1 MAEPM
6 LAADPAS
13 VLAADPVSVL
23 AADPISVLAADAISV
38 RFGALE
44 AVSDVSLALHAGES
58 VGLVGES
65 GSGKSTVCRALLGL
79 QSVSAGRVLLD
90 GRPLATWPGAVV
102 RRRAQM
108 LLQDAVASL
117 SPRMR
122 LRALLDEPIRI
133 HGLPRAE
140 RSSAMA
146 ALLTQLG
153 LRADLLDKYPHQ
165 ISGGQARRVAMARAL
180 ILEPAVLV
188 ADEPTAGLDVSVQG
202 EVLNLLRQQQAARGL
217 ALLVVSHNLNV
228 VRRVTSRT
236 AVMYLGQIVE
246 QADSAALF
254 DNPAHPYTAA
264 LLGAN
269 PSVEPTRRRPPFVLT
284 GEPPSPANPP
294 PGCRFHTRCPAVQD
308 VCRTTPPSLASVA
321 PGRLARC
328 HFAFAAVAA
337 LDASRQ
343 RPTPMQAGR
352 P

>member
-1 MAEPM
+1 MAEP
-6 LAADPAS
+6 
-13 VLAADPVSVL
+13 VLAADT
-23 AADPISVLAADAISV
+23 ISV
-38 RFGALE
+38 RFGAVE
-44 AVSDVSLALHAGES
+44 AVSGVSLALHAGES

-79 QSVSAGRVLLD
+79 QPVSTGRVLLD
-90 GRPLATWPGAVV
+90 GRPLATWPGLVV

-133 HGLPRAE
+133 HRLPDADRA
-140 RSSAMA
+140 MT
-146 ALLTQLG
+146 ALLAQLG
-153 LRADLLDKYPHQ
+153 LPADLLDKYPHQ

-180 ILEPAVLV
+180 ILEPAVVV

-202 EVLNLLRQQQAARGL
+202 EVLNLLRQQQEARGL

-228 VRRVTSRT
+228 VRRATSRT
-236 AVMYLGQIVE
+236 AVMYLGQVVE

-254 DNPAHPYTAA
+254 DHPAHPYTAA

-269 PSVEPTRRRPPFVLT
+269 PSVEPSRRRPPIVLA
-284 GEPPSPANPP
+284 GDPPSPAHPP
-294 PGCRFHTRCPAVQD
+294 AGCRFHTRCPAVQA
-308 VCRTTPPSLASVA
+308 VCRDTPPALAEVA

-337 LDASRQ
+337 MQSRDAH
-343 RPTPMQAGR
+343 A
-352 P
+352 

>member
-1 MAEPM
+1 M
-6 LAADPAS
+6 ADP
-13 VLAADPVSVL
+13 
-23 AADPISVLAADAISV
+23 VLAADAISV
-38 RFGALE
+38 RFGAVE
-44 AVSDVSLALHAGES
+44 AVSDVSLALRAGES

-79 QSVSAGRVLLD
+79 QPVSAGRVLLD
-90 GRPLATWPGAVV
+90 GRALAEWPGPVV

-133 HGLPRAE
+133 HRLPDAE
-140 RSSAMA
+140 RAMT
-146 ALLTQLG
+146 ALLAQLG
-153 LRADLLDKYPHQ
+153 LPADLLDKYPHQ

-236 AVMYLGQIVE
+236 AVMYLGQVVE

-269 PSVEPTRRRPPFVLT
+269 PSVEPSRRRPPFVLA
-284 GEPPSPANPP
+284 GDPPSPAHPP
-294 PGCRFHTRCPAVQD
+294 AGCRFHTRCPAVQA
-308 VCRTTPPSLASVA
+308 VCRQTPPSLAEVA
-321 PGRLARC
+321 PGRFARC
-328 HFAFAAVAA
+328 HFAFTAVTT
-337 LDASRQ
+337 LSRH
-343 RPTPMQAGR
+343 GR
-352 P
+352 A